1 MKWQVGAAAPGVV
14 RHICKCSMFCVL
26 LGDIGCELIEA
37 DHHAVANKR
46 LVDMIQKRGI
56 HSCDFFL
63 AMRERENMGS
73 SLGDAWVKES
83 D

>member
-56 HSCDFFL
+56 HSCDFFSGHEGKGKHGEQSG
-63 AMRERENMGS
+63 RC
-73 SLGDAWVKES
+73 LGEGE
-83 D
+83 